1 MTSKTHLKVF
11 LLSFLV
17 FLLFGVD
24 IIFYQFTKFEKIV
37 TVKSKYLRNR
47 QNRDQYMFID
57 TENNIYHVKNRS
69 LSLEFD
75 EAEDWNLLKD
85 GNKYLIKGYK
95 FRVPF
100 LGMYPTVVRIKLSD
114 K

>member
-1 MTSKTHLKVF
+1 MTGLKIF
-11 LLSFLV
+11 LFFFLFLFV
-17 FLLFGVD
+17 LLFGVD
-24 IIFYQFTKFEKIV
+24 VIFYQFTKFEKII

-47 QNRDQYMFID
+47 QDRDQYMFID
-57 TENNIYHVKNRS
+57 TENNIYHIKNRL

-85 GNKYLIKGYK
+85 GKKYLINGYK

-100 LGMYPTVVRIKLSD
+100 LGMYPTVIRIKSVD

>member
-1 MTSKTHLKVF
+1 MMSRFKIYLF
-11 LLSFLV
+11 LNRFLS
-17 FLLFGVD
+17 
-24 IIFYQFTKFEKIV
+24 
-37 TVKSKYLRNR
+37 
-47 QNRDQYMFID
+47 
-57 TENNIYHVKNRS
+57 
-69 LSLEFD
+69 
-75 EAEDWNLLKD
+75 LKD

>member
-1 MTSKTHLKVF
+1 MNGLIFF
-11 LLSFLV
+11 LFLV
-17 FLLFGVD
+17 IFVLLFGDV
-24 IIFYQFTKFEKIV
+24 ILYIFTKFEKTV

-57 TENNIYHVKNRS
+57 TENNIYHVKNRL

-75 EAEDWNLLKD
+75 EAEDWNLLKND
-85 GNKYLIKGYK
+85 NRYLIKGYK
-95 FRVPF
+95 FRVAF
-100 LGMYPTVVRIKLSD
+100 LGMYPTVLKIKSSE